1 MASWTVTGDIM
12 AEAKKSRRLGRKPL
26 AVGFLSTV
34 AVAALG
40 AVAPAV
46 AQSLELKHGT
56 FLPPRHPSTLM
67 MRKSAEMLDLMTEG
81 RVKVKVF
88 DSSTLA
94 KSTDQLDAVQ
104 RGVMD
109 LGRYI
114 FTYSSLR
121 QRPFYMVGSI
131 PFLYRDGAG
140 FIRAWTS
147 EPTLMEMANQY
158 APKYGYDNVIL
169 FDVSYSGFARVAL
182 RNKEARTPADLKG
195 LKIRGTGTYIAI
207 VESYGGSAVTIDT
220 PEVYGALERGLIDGA
235 IGLNTNWI
243 NFKWAEP
250 ATYLIDYN
258 LAPVGAT
265 LTLRKTT
272 WAKLSDRDK
281 GLFRYYAKYMAAELT
296 NQYLQEDVSGNNVL
310 ASQLKIYTP
319 TPEEKKLW
327 DAPRGKVVDEWIKVV
342 GEADG
347 RKAVAIIEK
356 YNK

>member
-1 MASWTVTGDIM
+1 MVMGETMSPP
-12 AEAKKSRRLGRKPL
+12 KKSRRLF
-26 AVGFLSTV
+26 AVSFLS
-34 AVAALG
+34 AAAGAALG
-40 AVAPAV
+40 AFAPAA

-56 FLPPRHPSTLM
+56 FLPPRHPSTQT
-67 MRKSAEMLDLMTEG
+67 MRSSADMLAAMTDG

-114 FTYSSLR
+114 FTYSSLK

-140 FIRAWTS
+140 FIQAWTS
-147 EPTLMEMANQY
+147 DPTLMEMANAY

-182 RNKEARTPADLKG
+182 RNKEARTPSDLKG

-265 LTLRKTT
+265 LALSKTT
-272 WAKLSDRDK
+272 WTKLSDRDK

-296 NQYLQEDVSGNNVL
+296 NQYLQEDVSGNNIL
-310 ASQLKIYTP
+310 ASQVKIYTP
-319 TPEEKKLW
+319 TSEEKKLW
-327 DAPRGKVVDEWIKVV
+327 DAPRGKVVDEWIKVI
-342 GEADG
+342 GDADG
-347 RKAVAIIEK
+347 RKAIAIIEK